1 MIDKKVVTGDF
12 KGIKKGMLVKLTQ
25 GSTFARQGDIALVL
39 ETTLVP
45 RGHEETSEFYDPML
59 VILNRSLTSRW
70 PVEFAEVVP
79 DEMTD
84 EQY

>member
-1 MIDKKVVTGDF
+1 VIDKKVVTGDF
-12 KGIKKGMLVKLTQ
+12 RGIKKGMLVKLTQ
-25 GSTFARQGDIALVL
+25 GSTFAKQGDIALVL
-39 ETTLVP
+39 ETALVP
-45 RGHEETSEFYDPML
+45 RGLDEPSVFYDPML
-59 VILNRSLTSRW
+59 VILNRNTKSRW